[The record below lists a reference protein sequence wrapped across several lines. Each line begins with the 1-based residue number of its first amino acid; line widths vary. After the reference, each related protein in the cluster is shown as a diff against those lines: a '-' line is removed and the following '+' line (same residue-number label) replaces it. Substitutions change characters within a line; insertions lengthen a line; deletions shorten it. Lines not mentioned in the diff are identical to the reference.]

1 MVMTLEDVAET
12 YPDLL
17 YMDEFKEALMGVV
30 ERIGTVSLCYD
41 QDKIIEILMR
51 DMTEEEAIE
60 HFNFNVVG
68 GWVGEHTP
76 FTFIRIEEE

>member
-1 MVMTLEDVAET
+1 MNLEDVAET

-30 ERIGTVSLCYD
+30 ERVNTVALCYD

-51 DMTEEEAIE
+51 DMTYEEAVE
-60 HFNFNVVG
+60 HFYFNVVG
-68 GWVGEHTP
+68 GYVGEHTP
-76 FTFIRIEEE
+76 FAFIRINK